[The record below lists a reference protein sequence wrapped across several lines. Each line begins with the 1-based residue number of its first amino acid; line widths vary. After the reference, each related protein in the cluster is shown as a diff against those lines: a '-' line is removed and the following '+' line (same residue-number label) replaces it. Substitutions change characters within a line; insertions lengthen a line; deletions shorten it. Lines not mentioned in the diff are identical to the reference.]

1 MAAKP
6 SVGFVGVGNMGW
18 PMAACL
24 VKAGFDVH
32 VNDSRREVANNF
44 VQQIGGDAPD
54 SLRQLAAAS
63 DVVITM
69 LPTSAIVEQVLA
81 SGDDN
86 VMAGMKPGTVVIEMS
101 SGVPSVT
108 QMLAERVM
116 ELGGHMIDAPVS
128 GGVPR
133 AKTGELAI
141 MVGGDSAIIDSVMPV
156 LSAMGT
162 SVLRTGAV
170 GSGQAMKALNNLV
183 SAGGFLI
190 GIEALLIGQRFGLD
204 PAVMVDVLNAA
215 TGMNNS
221 TQKKFKQFV
230 LSRKVQRRLHHG
242 AAGEGS
248 VDRAAGR
255 TRDRNADAF
264 VGAHQGDGGCRT
276 GDVRFRCRSYRDGE
290 AVRAAGGDAAWQ
302 GPVGRGYPGHLFTHR
317 CHRPS
322 QVRPG
327 LPISKLRHFSPGS
340 LLARSAYA
348 TLSHRASR
356 MKSTT
361 VCTVRIADITPE

>member
-1 MAAKP
+1 MAHRP
-6 SVGFVGVGNMGW
+6 SIGFVGIGNMGW
-18 PMAACL
+18 PMASCL
-24 VKAGFDVH
+24 AKAGFTVH
-32 VNDSRREVANNF
+32 VNDARREVANSF

-54 SLRQLAAAS
+54 TLRRLAAVS

-69 LPTSAIVEQVLA
+69 LPTSTIVEHVLA

-108 QMLAERVM
+108 QALAERVM
-116 ELGGHMIDAPVS
+116 ELGGQMIDAPVS

-141 MVGGDSAIIDSVMPV
+141 MVGGDSAIIDLVMAV
-156 LSAMGT
+156 LQAMGT
-162 SVLRTGAV
+162 TVLRTGTV

-230 LSRKVQRRLHHG
+230 LSRRFD
-242 AAGEGS
+242 AGFTMGLLAKDLS
-248 VDRAAGR
+248 IAM
-255 TRDRNADAF
+255 
-264 VGAHQGDGGCRT
+264 Q
-276 GDVRFRCRSYRDGE
+276 
-290 AVRAAGGDAAWQ
+290 
-302 GPVGRGYPGHLFTHR
+302 VGRETGTPAPLSR
-317 CHRPS
+317 
-322 QVRPG
+322 
-327 LPISKLRHFSPGS
+327 SP
-340 LLARSAYA
+340 R
-348 TLSHRASR
+348 RW
-356 MKSTT
+356 
-361 VCTVRIADITPE
+361 